1 LILTGLFKRLKNMAQ
16 KKQARHPS
24 NCQITAEKAVITTQC
39 SISNVPLQKRK
50 EDAKKILYI
59 NRI

>member
-1 LILTGLFKRLKNMAQ
+1 MAQ